1 LNFTNQNHLIHAVV
15 LWEHALFNIRQAIRG
30 SLVMTMESKP
40 EMGFH
45 ESLIRTLISGLLV
58 VAPIYLAVLLLLKA
72 MSSLIGLVRPI
83 AKMLPDWLP
92 AEEILS
98 LLLVLIGC
106 FLIGAAIRTRIGRAT
121 WDVIERSLFQRLPMY
136 ASLRSLTQQLAG
148 ESRDHAWKPALVEL
162 EEALVPAFIIE
173 EFEDGRS
180 TVFVPSVPTPLAGAI
195 YILTPDRVHPVNLP
209 FTQAIKSISHWGAGS
224 KDLVAAMQ
232 KTQEEEN
239 RAHQVL

>member
-1 LNFTNQNHLIHAVV
+1 MGAIG
-15 LWEHALFNIRQAIRG
+15 ALQ
-30 SLVMTMESKP
+30 VMATASQRETS
-40 EMGFH
+40 FYQ
-45 ESLIRTLISGLLV
+45 SLIRTLISGLLV
-58 VAPIYLAVLLLLKA
+58 VVPIYLAVLLLLKA

-83 AKMLPDWLP
+83 AMMLPDWLP

-106 FLIGAAIRTRIGRAT
+106 FLIGALIHTRTGRAT

-224 KDLVAAMQ
+224 KALVAAM
-232 KTQEEEN
+232 ERN
-239 RAHQVL
+239 NSR